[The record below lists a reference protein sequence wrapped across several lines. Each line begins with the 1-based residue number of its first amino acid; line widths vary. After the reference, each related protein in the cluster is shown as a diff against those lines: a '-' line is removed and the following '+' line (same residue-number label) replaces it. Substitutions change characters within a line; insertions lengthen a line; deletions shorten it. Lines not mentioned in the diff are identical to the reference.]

1 MSTLT
6 TLILIASGISFDPN
20 MGSELMMTT
29 KNCLV
34 RSGADLS
41 YYEIAVLPEGA
52 IVRTFP
58 EQSLGQFVA
67 VKMVGGELGTFK
79 NITCDIELI
88 NTESEAFDQEA
99 MTYTARR
106 GDKAALRQIGVDPG
120 KSVSRYRGALLTP
133 GQVYKVLGVS
143 LENERAIQRTILEIA
158 MPESSFAF
166 VLESNLTEAPEKA
179 VERSNNPLFQA
190 QTSEETIVQFR
201 RKEEERRQA
210 QLAEERRLA
219 EQQAQRERE
228 EEERRLALEEEQ
240 RQKEEAQRLAQL
252 EEERRL
258 AEQQAQR
265 EREEEERRL
274 ALEEDQRQK
283 EEAQRLAQLEEEKK
297 LAEQLAEKKQEEE
310 RQLVQEEATQE
321 LEEQATGQPDIDVA
335 TTDSAPSSEGE
346 TGAPQEEADLTAEAK
361 VWDGIPVT
369 LPEAWSALES
379 AWKTMVEGPVL
390 EAEPEP
396 LRREFESLANQT
408 DNEIISSQAKR
419 LLEAIDLF
427 KLIQTEE
434 QKFIELQAR
443 LGQLE
448 SDVAARQKLALSRS
462 DLDYVGILSTSR
474 AYDGKPGANGR
485 PRPLLLRLRD
495 PVSQRTVVYLNP
507 KGPLSEQLW
516 QLSRNQAVIG
526 ISGTRGADLLG
537 VPQIQT
543 VGTLEVLGAE

>member
-6 TLILIASGISFDPN
+6 TLILIASGIAFDPN
-20 MGSELMMTT
+20 TGSELMMTT

-58 EQSLGQFVA
+58 ERNLGQFVA

-88 NTESEAFDQEA
+88 NTTSEAFDQEA
-99 MTYTARR
+99 MTYTARK
-106 GDKAALRQIGVDPG
+106 GDKAALRQIGVEPG
-120 KSVSRYRGALLTP
+120 KSVSRYKGAPLTS

-143 LENERAIQRTILEIA
+143 VENERAIQRTILEMA

-166 VLESNLTEAPEKA
+166 VLQSNLVEAPEGA

-201 RKEEERRQA
+201 KKEEERRQ
-210 QLAEERRLA
+210 
-219 EQQAQRERE
+219 
-228 EEERRLALEEEQ
+228 
-240 RQKEEAQRLAQL
+240 AQL

-258 AEQQAQR
+258 AEQQAQK

-274 ALEEDQRQK
+274 ALK
-283 EEAQRLAQLEEEKK
+283 EAQRLAQLEEEKRLVEQQAQK
-297 LAEQLAEKKQEEE
+297 EREEEEERRLAQEEE
-310 RQLVQEEATQE
+310 RWQ
-321 LEEQATGQPDIDVA
+321 LEEQAADQPDVEIAAQESTPPSEQSVA
-335 TTDSAPSSEGE
+335 
-346 TGAPQEEADLTAEAK
+346 APQEESDSTDETK
-361 VWDGIPVT
+361 VWDGVPVT

-396 LRREFESLANQT
+396 LKREFEALANQT
-408 DNEIISSQAKR
+408 DNEIIASQAKR
-419 LLEAIDLF
+419 LLEAIHLF
-427 KLIQTEE
+427 KLILTEE
-434 QKFIELQAR
+434 RKFIELQAR

-448 SDVAARQKLALSRS
+448 SDVAARQKLALSRT
-462 DLDYVGILSTSR
+462 DLDFVGILSTSK

-516 QLSRNQAVIG
+516 QLSRNQALVG
-526 ISGTRGADLLG
+526 ISGTRGANLLG
-537 VPQIQT
+537 VPQLQA

>member
-6 TLILIASGISFDPN
+6 TLILIASGIAFDPN

-58 EQSLGQFVA
+58 ERNLGQFVA

-88 NTESEAFDQEA
+88 NTTSEAFDQEA
-99 MTYTARR
+99 MTYTARK
-106 GDKAALRQIGVDPG
+106 GDKAALRQIGVEPG
-120 KSVSRYRGALLTP
+120 KSVSRYRGALLTS
-133 GQVYKVLGVS
+133 GQTYKVLGVS
-143 LENERAIQRTILEIA
+143 VENERAIQRTILEIA

-166 VLESNLTEAPEKA
+166 VLQSNLVEAPEGA
-179 VERSNNPLFQA
+179 VEKSNNPLFQA

-201 RKEEERRQA
+201 KKEEERRQA
-210 QLAEERRLA
+210 QFEEERRLA
-219 EQQAQRERE
+219 EQQAQKERE
-228 EEERRLALEEEQ
+228 EQERRLALEEEQ

-252 EEERRL
+252 EEEKRL
-258 AEQQAQR
+258 AEQQAQKA
-265 EREEEERRL
+265 REEEERRV
-274 ALEEDQRQK
+274 A
-283 EEAQRLAQLEEEKK
+283 
-297 LAEQLAEKKQEEE
+297 QEEE
-310 RQLVQEEATQE
+310 RRQ
-321 LEEQATGQPDIDVA
+321 LEEQAAGQPEVEIAAQESTPPSEQSVA
-335 TTDSAPSSEGE
+335 
-346 TGAPQEEADLTAEAK
+346 APQEESDSTDETK
-361 VWDGIPVT
+361 VWDGVPIT

-396 LRREFESLANQT
+396 LKREFEALANQT
-408 DNEIISSQAKR
+408 DNEIIASQAKR

-448 SDVAARQKLALSRS
+448 SDVAARQKLALSRT
-462 DLDYVGILSTSR
+462 DLDFVGILSTSK

-516 QLSRNQAVIG
+516 QLSRNQALIG
-526 ISGTRGADLLG
+526 ISGTRGANLLG
-537 VPQIQT
+537 VPQLQA

>member
-6 TLILIASGISFDPN
+6 TLILIASGIAFDPN

-58 EQSLGQFVA
+58 ERNLGQFVA

-88 NTESEAFDQEA
+88 NTTSEAFDQEA
-99 MTYTARR
+99 MTYTARK
-106 GDKAALRQIGVDPG
+106 GDKAALRQIGVEPG
-120 KSVSRYRGALLTP
+120 KSVSRYKGAPLTS

-143 LENERAIQRTILEIA
+143 VENERAIQRTILEIA

-166 VLESNLTEAPEKA
+166 VLQSNLVEAPEGA
-179 VERSNNPLFQA
+179 VEKSNNPLFQA
-190 QTSEETIVQFR
+190 QTSEKTIVQFR
-201 RKEEERRQA
+201 KKEEERRQA
-210 QLAEERRLA
+210 QFEEERRLA
-219 EQQAQRERE
+219 EQQAQKERE

-252 EEERRL
+252 EEEKRL
-258 AEQQAQR
+258 AEQQAQKA
-265 EREEEERRL
+265 REEEERRL
-274 ALEEDQRQK
+274 A
-283 EEAQRLAQLEEEKK
+283 
-297 LAEQLAEKKQEEE
+297 QEEE
-310 RQLVQEEATQE
+310 RRQ
-321 LEEQATGQPDIDVA
+321 LEEQAADQPDVEIAAQESTPPSEQSVA
-335 TTDSAPSSEGE
+335 V
-346 TGAPQEEADLTAEAK
+346 PQEESDSTDETK
-361 VWDGIPVT
+361 VWDGVPVT

-396 LRREFESLANQT
+396 LKREFEALANQT
-408 DNEIISSQAKR
+408 DNEIIASQAKR

-448 SDVAARQKLALSRS
+448 NDVAARQKLALSRT
-462 DLDYVGILSTSR
+462 DLDFVGILSTSK

-516 QLSRNQAVIG
+516 QLSRNQALIG
-526 ISGTRGADLLG
+526 ISGTRGANLLG
-537 VPQIQT
+537 VPQLQA

>member
-6 TLILIASGISFDPN
+6 TLILIASGIAFDPN

-58 EQSLGQFVA
+58 ERNLGQFVA

-88 NTESEAFDQEA
+88 NTTSEAFDQEA
-99 MTYTARR
+99 MTYTARK
-106 GDKAALRQIGVDPG
+106 GDKAALRQIGVEPG
-120 KSVSRYRGALLTP
+120 KSVSRYKGAPLTS

-143 LENERAIQRTILEIA
+143 VENERAIQRTILEMA

-166 VLESNLTEAPEKA
+166 VLQSNLVEAPEGA

-201 RKEEERRQA
+201 KKEEERRQ
-210 QLAEERRLA
+210 
-219 EQQAQRERE
+219 
-228 EEERRLALEEEQ
+228 
-240 RQKEEAQRLAQL
+240 AQL

-258 AEQQAQR
+258 AEQQAQK
-265 EREEEERRL
+265 EREEEERRF
-274 ALEEDQRQK
+274 AL
-283 EEAQRLAQLEEEKK
+283 EEAQRLAQLEEEKR
-297 LAEQLAEKKQEEE
+297 LVEQQAQKEREEEE
-310 RQLVQEEATQE
+310 RRLAQEEKRWQ
-321 LEEQATGQPDIDVA
+321 LEEQAADQPDVEIAAQESTPPSEQSVA
-335 TTDSAPSSEGE
+335 
-346 TGAPQEEADLTAEAK
+346 APQEKSDSTDETK
-361 VWDGIPVT
+361 VWDGVPVT

-379 AWKTMVEGPVL
+379 AWKTMVEGPIL

-396 LRREFESLANQT
+396 LKREFEALANQT
-408 DNEIISSQAKR
+408 DNEIIASQAKR

-434 QKFIELQAR
+434 RKFIELQAR

-448 SDVAARQKLALSRS
+448 SDVAARQKLALSRT
-462 DLDYVGILSTSR
+462 DLDFVGILSTSK

-516 QLSRNQAVIG
+516 QLSRNQALIG
-526 ISGTRGADLLG
+526 ISGTRGANLLG
-537 VPQIQT
+537 VPQLQA
-543 VGTLEVLGAE
+543 VGTLEVLAAE

>member
-6 TLILIASGISFDPN
+6 TLILIASGIAFDPN

-58 EQSLGQFVA
+58 ERNLGQFVA

-88 NTESEAFDQEA
+88 NTTSEAFDQEA
-99 MTYTARR
+99 MTYTARK
-106 GDKAALRQIGVDPG
+106 GDKAALRQIGVEPG
-120 KSVSRYRGALLTP
+120 KSVSRYRGAPLTS

-143 LENERAIQRTILEIA
+143 VENERAIQRTILEIA

-166 VLESNLTEAPEKA
+166 VLQSNLVKAPEGA
-179 VERSNNPLFQA
+179 VEKSNNPLFQA

-201 RKEEERRQA
+201 KKEEERRQA
-210 QLAEERRLA
+210 QFEEERRLA
-219 EQQAQRERE
+219 EQQAQKERE

-252 EEERRL
+252 EEEKRL
-258 AEQQAQR
+258 AEQQAQKA
-265 EREEEERRL
+265 REEEERRL
-274 ALEEDQRQK
+274 A
-283 EEAQRLAQLEEEKK
+283 
-297 LAEQLAEKKQEEE
+297 QEEE
-310 RQLVQEEATQE
+310 RRQ
-321 LEEQATGQPDIDVA
+321 LEEQAADQPDVEVIAQESTPPSEQSVA
-335 TTDSAPSSEGE
+335 
-346 TGAPQEEADLTAEAK
+346 APQEELDSTDETK
-361 VWDGIPVT
+361 VWDGVPVT
-369 LPEAWSALES
+369 LPEAWSALEA

-396 LRREFESLANQT
+396 LKREFEALANQT
-408 DNEIISSQAKR
+408 DNEIIASQAKR

-448 SDVAARQKLALSRS
+448 SDVAARQKLALSRT
-462 DLDYVGILSTSR
+462 DLDFVGILSTSK

-516 QLSRNQAVIG
+516 QLSRNQALIG
-526 ISGTRGADLLG
+526 VSGTRGANLLG
-537 VPQIQT
+537 VPQLQT

>member
-6 TLILIASGISFDPN
+6 TLILIASGIAFDPN

-58 EQSLGQFVA
+58 ERNLGQFVA

-88 NTESEAFDQEA
+88 STTSEAFDQEA
-99 MTYTARR
+99 MTYTARK
-106 GDKAALRQIGVDPG
+106 GDKAALRQIGVEPG
-120 KSVSRYRGALLTP
+120 KSVSRYKGAPLTS

-143 LENERAIQRTILEIA
+143 VENERAIQRTILEIA

-166 VLESNLTEAPEKA
+166 VLQSNLVEAPEGA
-179 VERSNNPLFQA
+179 VEKSNNPLFQA

-201 RKEEERRQA
+201 KKEEERRQA
-210 QLAEERRLA
+210 QFEEERRLA
-219 EQQAQRERE
+219 EQQAQKARE

-252 EEERRL
+252 EEEKRL
-258 AEQQAQR
+258 AEQQAQKA
-265 EREEEERRL
+265 REEEERRL
-274 ALEEDQRQK
+274 A
-283 EEAQRLAQLEEEKK
+283 
-297 LAEQLAEKKQEEE
+297 QEEE
-310 RQLVQEEATQE
+310 RRQ
-321 LEEQATGQPDIDVA
+321 LEEQAADQPDVEIAAQESTPPSEQSVA
-335 TTDSAPSSEGE
+335 
-346 TGAPQEEADLTAEAK
+346 APQEESDSTDETK
-361 VWDGIPVT
+361 VWDGVPVT

-396 LRREFESLANQT
+396 LKREFEALANQT
-408 DNEIISSQAKR
+408 DNEIIASQAKR

-448 SDVAARQKLALSRS
+448 SDVAARQKLALSRT
-462 DLDYVGILSTSR
+462 DLDFVGILSTSK

-516 QLSRNQAVIG
+516 QLSRNQALIG
-526 ISGTRGADLLG
+526 ISGTRGANLLG
-537 VPQIQT
+537 VPQLQA
-543 VGTLEVLGAE
+543 VGTLEVLAAE

>member
-6 TLILIASGISFDPN
+6 TLILIASGIAFDPN

-58 EQSLGQFVA
+58 ERNLGQFVA

-88 NTESEAFDQEA
+88 NTTSEAFDQEA
-99 MTYTARR
+99 MTYTARK
-106 GDKAALRQIGVDPG
+106 GDKAALRQIGVEPG
-120 KSVSRYRGALLTP
+120 KSVSRYKGAPLTS

-143 LENERAIQRTILEIA
+143 VENERAIQRTILEMA

-166 VLESNLTEAPEKA
+166 VLQSNLVEAPEGA

-201 RKEEERRQA
+201 KKEEERRQ
-210 QLAEERRLA
+210 
-219 EQQAQRERE
+219 
-228 EEERRLALEEEQ
+228 
-240 RQKEEAQRLAQL
+240 AQL

-258 AEQQAQR
+258 AEQQAQK

-274 ALEEDQRQK
+274 TLK
-283 EEAQRLAQLEEEKK
+283 EAQRLAQLEEEKR
-297 LAEQLAEKKQEEE
+297 LVEQRAQEEREEEEE
-310 RQLVQEEATQE
+310 RRLAQEGKRWQ
-321 LEEQATGQPDIDVA
+321 LEEQAADQPDVEIAAQESTPPSEQSVA
-335 TTDSAPSSEGE
+335 
-346 TGAPQEEADLTAEAK
+346 APQEKSDSTDETK
-361 VWDGIPVT
+361 VWDGVPVT

-396 LRREFESLANQT
+396 LKREFEALANQT
-408 DNEIISSQAKR
+408 DNEIIASQAKR
-419 LLEAIDLF
+419 LLEAIHLF
-427 KLIQTEE
+427 KLILTQER
-434 QKFIELQAR
+434 KFIELQAR

-448 SDVAARQKLALSRS
+448 SDVAARQKLALSRT
-462 DLDYVGILSTSR
+462 DLDFVGILSTSK

-516 QLSRNQAVIG
+516 QLSRNQALVG
-526 ISGTRGADLLG
+526 ISGTRGANLLG
-537 VPQIQT
+537 VPQLQE

>member
-6 TLILIASGISFDPN
+6 TLILIASGIAFDPN

-58 EQSLGQFVA
+58 ERNLGQFVA

-88 NTESEAFDQEA
+88 NTTSEAFDQEA
-99 MTYTARR
+99 MTYTARK
-106 GDKAALRQIGVDPG
+106 GDKAALRQIGVEPG
-120 KSVSRYRGALLTP
+120 KSVSRYKGAPLTS

-143 LENERAIQRTILEIA
+143 VENERAIQRTILEMA

-166 VLESNLTEAPEKA
+166 VLQSNLVEAPEGA
-179 VERSNNPLFQA
+179 VEKSNNPLFQA

-201 RKEEERRQA
+201 KKEEERRQA
-210 QLAEERRLA
+210 QLEEERRLA
-219 EQQAQRERE
+219 EEQAQKERE
-228 EEERRLALEEEQ
+228 EEERRLALEEAQRLAQLEEEKRLVEQQAQKEREEEERRLAQEEEQ

-252 EEERRL
+252 EEEKRL
-258 AEQQAQR
+258 VEQRAQE

-274 ALEEDQRQK
+274 AQ
-283 EEAQRLAQLEEEKK
+283 EEKRW
-297 LAEQLAEKKQEEE
+297 Q
-310 RQLVQEEATQE
+310 
-321 LEEQATGQPDIDVA
+321 LEEQAADQPDVEIAAQESTPPSEQSVA
-335 TTDSAPSSEGE
+335 
-346 TGAPQEEADLTAEAK
+346 APQEESDSTDETK
-361 VWDGIPVT
+361 VWDGVPVT

-396 LRREFESLANQT
+396 LKREFEALANQT
-408 DNEIISSQAKR
+408 DNEIIASQAKR

-427 KLIQTEE
+427 KMIQTEE
-434 QKFIELQAR
+434 RKFIELQAR

-448 SDVAARQKLALSRS
+448 SDVAARQKLALSRT
-462 DLDYVGILSTSR
+462 DLDFVGILSTSK

-516 QLSRNQAVIG
+516 QLSRNQALIG
-526 ISGTRGADLLG
+526 ISGTRGANLLG
-537 VPQIQT
+537 VPQLQA
-543 VGTLEVLGAE
+543 VGTLEVLAAE

>member
-6 TLILIASGISFDPN
+6 TLILIASGIAFDPN

-58 EQSLGQFVA
+58 ERNLGQFVA

-88 NTESEAFDQEA
+88 NTTSEAFDQEA
-99 MTYTARR
+99 MTYTARK
-106 GDKAALRQIGVDPG
+106 GDKAALRQIGVEPG
-120 KSVSRYRGALLTP
+120 KSVSRYKGAPLTS

-143 LENERAIQRTILEIA
+143 VENERAIQRTILEMA

-166 VLESNLTEAPEKA
+166 VLQSNLVEAPEGA
-179 VERSNNPLFQA
+179 VEKSNNPLFQA

-201 RKEEERRQA
+201 KKEEERRQA
-210 QLAEERRLA
+210 QLEEERRLA
-219 EQQAQRERE
+219 EQQAQKERE

-252 EEERRL
+252 EEEKKL
-258 AEQQAQR
+258 VEQRAQK

-274 ALEEDQRQK
+274 AQ
-283 EEAQRLAQLEEEKK
+283 EEKRW
-297 LAEQLAEKKQEEE
+297 Q
-310 RQLVQEEATQE
+310 
-321 LEEQATGQPDIDVA
+321 LEEQATDQPDVEVDA
-335 TTDSAPSSEGE
+335 QELAPPSEQSIA
-346 TGAPQEEADLTAEAK
+346 APQGESDSTDETK
-361 VWDGIPVT
+361 VWDGVPVT

-396 LRREFESLANQT
+396 LKREFEALANQT
-408 DNEIISSQAKR
+408 DNEIIASQAKR

-434 QKFIELQAR
+434 RKFIELQAR

-448 SDVAARQKLALSRS
+448 SDVTARQKLALSRS
-462 DLDYVGILSTSR
+462 DIDFVGILSTSK

-516 QLSRNQAVIG
+516 QLSRNQALIG
-526 ISGTRGADLLG
+526 ISGTRGANLLG
-537 VPQIQT
+537 VPQLQA
-543 VGTLEVLGAE
+543 VGTLEVLAAE

>member
-6 TLILIASGISFDPN
+6 TLILIASGIAFDPA

-34 RSGADLS
+34 RSGADIS

-58 EQSLGQFVA
+58 EQNLGQFIA

-88 NTESEAFDQEA
+88 NTTSEAFDQKA
-99 MTYTARR
+99 MTYTARK
-106 GDKAALRQIGVDPG
+106 GDKAALRQIGVEPG
-120 KSVSRYRGALLTP
+120 KSVSRYRGALLTS
-133 GQVYKVLGVS
+133 GQVYKVLSVS
-143 LENERAIQRTILEIA
+143 VESERAIQRTILEIA
-158 MPESSFAF
+158 MPESSYAF
-166 VLESNLTEAPEKA
+166 VLQSNLVEAPEEA
-179 VERSNNPLFQA
+179 VERSKNPVFQA
-190 QTSEETIVQFR
+190 QTSEETIVEFR
-201 RKEEERRQA
+201 KKEEERRQA
-210 QLAEERRLA
+210 EAEEERRLA
-219 EQQAQRERE
+219 EQKAQKKRE

-240 RQKEEAQRLAQL
+240 RQKEEAERLAQK
-252 EEERRL
+252 EEEKRIAEQKAQKEREQEERRL
-258 AEQQAQR
+258 AQ
-265 EREEEERRL
+265 EEERR
-274 ALEEDQRQK
+274 K
-283 EEAQRLAQLEEEKK
+283 
-297 LAEQLAEKKQEEE
+297 
-310 RQLVQEEATQE
+310 
-321 LEEQATGQPDIDVA
+321 LEEQAADQPDVD
-335 TTDSAPSSEGE
+335 DSAMDPVPLTEGE
-346 TGAPQEEADLTAEAK
+346 PDATQEESGLTDETK
-361 VWDGIPVT
+361 VWDGVPVT
-369 LPEAWSALES
+369 LPEAWSTLES
-379 AWKTMVEGPVL
+379 AWKSMVQGPVL

-427 KLIQTEE
+427 KLIQVEE

-448 SDVAARQKLALSRS
+448 SDVAARQKLALSRT
-462 DLDYVGILSTSR
+462 DLDFVGILSISK

-516 QLSRNQAVIG
+516 QLSRNQALIG
-526 ISGTRGADLLG
+526 ISGSRGPNLLG
-537 VPQIQT
+537 VPQLQA
-543 VGTLEVLGAE
+543 VGTLEVLGSE

>member
-6 TLILIASGISFDPN
+6 TLILIASGIAFDPN

-58 EQSLGQFVA
+58 ERNLGQFVA

-88 NTESEAFDQEA
+88 NTTSEAFDQEA
-99 MTYTARR
+99 MTYTARK
-106 GDKAALRQIGVDPG
+106 GDKAALRQIGVEPG
-120 KSVSRYRGALLTP
+120 KSVSRYKGAPLTS

-143 LENERAIQRTILEIA
+143 VENERAIQRTILEIA

-166 VLESNLTEAPEKA
+166 VLQSNLVEAPEGA
-179 VERSNNPLFQA
+179 VEKSNNPLFQA
-190 QTSEETIVQFR
+190 QTSEKTIVQFR
-201 RKEEERRQA
+201 KKEEERRQA
-210 QLAEERRLA
+210 QFEEERRLA
-219 EQQAQRERE
+219 EQQAQKERE

-252 EEERRL
+252 EEEKRL
-258 AEQQAQR
+258 AEQQAQKA
-265 EREEEERRL
+265 REEEERRL
-274 ALEEDQRQK
+274 A
-283 EEAQRLAQLEEEKK
+283 
-297 LAEQLAEKKQEEE
+297 QEEE
-310 RQLVQEEATQE
+310 RRQ
-321 LEEQATGQPDIDVA
+321 LEEQAADQPDVEIAAQESTPPSEQSVA
-335 TTDSAPSSEGE
+335 V
-346 TGAPQEEADLTAEAK
+346 PQEESDSTDETK
-361 VWDGIPVT
+361 VWDGVPVT

-396 LRREFESLANQT
+396 LKREFEALANQT
-408 DNEIISSQAKR
+408 DNEIIASQAKR

-448 SDVAARQKLALSRS
+448 SDVAARQKLALSRT
-462 DLDYVGILSTSR
+462 DLDFVGILSTSK

-516 QLSRNQAVIG
+516 QLSRNQALIG
-526 ISGTRGADLLG
+526 ISGTRGANLLG
-537 VPQIQT
+537 VPQLQA

>member
-6 TLILIASGISFDPN
+6 TLILIACRIAFDPN

-29 KNCLV
+29 KDCLV

-58 EQSLGQFVA
+58 ERNLGQFVA

-88 NTESEAFDQEA
+88 NNTTSEAFNQEA
-99 MTYTARR
+99 MTYTARK

-120 KSVSRYRGALLTP
+120 KSVSRYKGAPLAS
-133 GQVYKVLGVS
+133 GQIYKVLNVS
-143 LENERAIQRTILEIA
+143 VENERAIQRTILEIA

-166 VLESNLTEAPEKA
+166 VLQSNLTETPEGV

-190 QTSEETIVQFR
+190 QTSEETIVRFR
-201 RKEEERRQA
+201 KKEEERRQ
-210 QLAEERRLA
+210 
-219 EQQAQRERE
+219 
-228 EEERRLALEEEQ
+228 
-240 RQKEEAQRLAQL
+240 AQL

-258 AEQQAQR
+258 AEQQVQK
-265 EREEEERRL
+265 EREEEERQKG
-274 ALEEDQRQK
+274 EE
-283 EEAQRLAQLEEEKK
+283 QRLAQLEEEKRLVEQQAQK
-297 LAEQLAEKKQEEE
+297 AREEERRLAQEEE
-310 RQLVQEEATQE
+310 RRQ
-321 LEEQATGQPDIDVA
+321 LEEQVVNQPDVEV
-335 TTDSAPSSEGE
+335 SAQESTPPSEQSVVP
-346 TGAPQEEADLTAEAK
+346 PQEDSGSSDEMK
-361 VWDGIPVT
+361 VWDGVPVT
-369 LPEAWSALES
+369 LPEAWLTLES
-379 AWKTMVEGPVL
+379 AWKAMVEGPVL

-396 LRREFESLANQT
+396 LKREFESLANQT

-443 LGQLE
+443 MGQLE
-448 SDVAARQKLALSRS
+448 SDVAARQKLALSRT
-462 DLDYVGILSTSR
+462 DIDFVGVLSTSK

-495 PVSQRTVVYLNP
+495 PVSQRTLVYLNP

-516 QLSRNQAVIG
+516 QLSRNQAVVG
-526 ISGTRGADLLG
+526 ISGTRGANLLG
-537 VPQIQT
+537 VPQLQA
-543 VGTLEVLGAE
+543 VGTLEVLGAK

>member
-6 TLILIASGISFDPN
+6 TLILIASGIAFDPN

-29 KNCLV
+29 KNCWV

-58 EQSLGQFVA
+58 ERNLGQFVA

-88 NTESEAFDQEA
+88 NTTSEAFDQEA
-99 MTYTARR
+99 MTYTARK
-106 GDKAALRQIGVDPG
+106 GDKAALRQIGVEPG
-120 KSVSRYRGALLTP
+120 KSVSRYKGAPLTS

-143 LENERAIQRTILEIA
+143 VENERAIQRTILEMA

-166 VLESNLTEAPEKA
+166 VLQSNLVEAPEGA
-179 VERSNNPLFQA
+179 VEKSNNPLFQA

-201 RKEEERRQA
+201 KKEEERRQKEEAQRLA
-210 QLAEERRLA
+210 QLEEEKRLV
-219 EQQAQRERE
+219 EQQAQKERE
-228 EEERRLALEEEQ
+228 EEERRLAQEEEQ

-252 EEERRL
+252 EEEKRL
-258 AEQQAQR
+258 VEQQAQK
-265 EREEEERRL
+265 ER
-274 ALEEDQRQK
+274 AAD
-283 EEAQRLAQLEEEKK
+283 
-297 LAEQLAEKKQEEE
+297 
-310 RQLVQEEATQE
+310 
-321 LEEQATGQPDIDVA
+321 QPDVEIAAQESTPLSEQSVA
-335 TTDSAPSSEGE
+335 
-346 TGAPQEEADLTAEAK
+346 APQEESDSTDETK
-361 VWDGIPVT
+361 VWDGVPVT

-396 LRREFESLANQT
+396 LKREFEALANQT
-408 DNEIISSQAKR
+408 DNEIIASQAKR

-434 QKFIELQAR
+434 RKFIELQAR

-448 SDVAARQKLALSRS
+448 SDVAARQKLALSRT
-462 DLDYVGILSTSR
+462 DLDFVGILSTSK

-516 QLSRNQAVIG
+516 QLSRNQALIG
-526 ISGTRGADLLG
+526 ISGTRGANLLG
-537 VPQIQT
+537 VPQLQA
-543 VGTLEVLGAE
+543 VGTLEVLAAE

>member
-6 TLILIASGISFDPN
+6 TLILIASGIAFDPN

-58 EQSLGQFVA
+58 ERNLGQFVA

-88 NTESEAFDQEA
+88 NTTSEAFDQEA
-99 MTYTARR
+99 MTYTARK
-106 GDKAALRQIGVDPG
+106 GDKAALRQIGVEPG
-120 KSVSRYRGALLTP
+120 KSVSRYRGALLTSS
-133 GQVYKVLGVS
+133 QTYKVLGVS
-143 LENERAIQRTILEIA
+143 VENERAIQRTILEIA

-166 VLESNLTEAPEKA
+166 VLQSNLVEAPEGA
-179 VERSNNPLFQA
+179 VEKSNNPLFQA
-190 QTSEETIVQFR
+190 QTSEEIIVQFR
-201 RKEEERRQA
+201 KKEEERRQA
-210 QLAEERRLA
+210 QLEEERRLA
-219 EQQAQRERE
+219 EQQAQKERE
-228 EEERRLALEEEQ
+228 EEERRIALEEEQ

-252 EEERRL
+252 EEEKRL
-258 AEQQAQR
+258 AEQQAQKT
-265 EREEEERRL
+265 REEEERR
-274 ALEEDQRQK
+274 Q
-283 EEAQRLAQLEEEKK
+283 
-297 LAEQLAEKKQEEE
+297 
-310 RQLVQEEATQE
+310 
-321 LEEQATGQPDIDVA
+321 LEEQAANQSDDDA
-335 TTDSAPSSEGE
+335 SAQESTPPSEQSVD
-346 TGAPQEEADLTAEAK
+346 TPQEESESTDDTK
-361 VWDGIPVT
+361 VWDGVPVT

-379 AWKTMVEGPVL
+379 AWKAMVEGPVL

-396 LRREFESLANQT
+396 LKREFESLANQT

-448 SDVAARQKLALSRS
+448 SDVAARQKLALSRT
-462 DLDYVGILSTSR
+462 DLDFVGILSTSK

-526 ISGTRGADLLG
+526 ISGTRGTNLLG
-537 VPQIQT
+537 VPQLQT

>member
-6 TLILIASGISFDPN
+6 TLILIASGIAFDPN

-58 EQSLGQFVA
+58 ERNLGQFVA

-88 NTESEAFDQEA
+88 NTTSEAFDQEA
-99 MTYTARR
+99 MTYTARK
-106 GDKAALRQIGVDPG
+106 GDKAALRQIGVEPG
-120 KSVSRYRGALLTP
+120 KSVSRYKGAPLTS

-143 LENERAIQRTILEIA
+143 VENERAIQRTILEMA

-166 VLESNLTEAPEKA
+166 VLQSNLVEAPEGA
-179 VERSNNPLFQA
+179 VEKSNNPLFQA

-201 RKEEERRQA
+201 KKEEERRQA
-210 QLAEERRLA
+210 QLEEERRLA
-219 EQQAQRERE
+219 EQQAQKERE
-228 EEERRLALEEEQ
+228 EEERRLAQEEEQ

-252 EEERRL
+252 EEEKRL
-258 AEQQAQR
+258 VEQRAQE

-274 ALEEDQRQK
+274 AQ
-283 EEAQRLAQLEEEKK
+283 EEKRW
-297 LAEQLAEKKQEEE
+297 Q
-310 RQLVQEEATQE
+310 
-321 LEEQATGQPDIDVA
+321 LEEQAADQPDVEIAAQESTPLSEQSVA
-335 TTDSAPSSEGE
+335 E
-346 TGAPQEEADLTAEAK
+346 PQEESDSTDETK
-361 VWDGIPVT
+361 VWDGVPVT

-396 LRREFESLANQT
+396 LKREFEALANQT
-408 DNEIISSQAKR
+408 DNEIIASQAKR

-434 QKFIELQAR
+434 RKFIELQAR

-448 SDVAARQKLALSRS
+448 SDVAARQKLALSRT
-462 DLDYVGILSTSR
+462 DLDFVGILSTSK

-516 QLSRNQAVIG
+516 QLSRNQALIG
-526 ISGTRGADLLG
+526 ISGTRGANLLG
-537 VPQIQT
+537 VPQLQA
-543 VGTLEVLGAE
+543 VGTLEVLAAE

>member
-6 TLILIASGISFDPN
+6 TLILIASGIAFDPN

-58 EQSLGQFVA
+58 ERNLGQFVA

-88 NTESEAFDQEA
+88 NTTSEAFDQEA
-99 MTYTARR
+99 MTYTARK
-106 GDKAALRQIGVDPG
+106 GDKAALRQIGVEPG
-120 KSVSRYRGALLTP
+120 KSVSRYKGAPLTS

-143 LENERAIQRTILEIA
+143 VENERAIQRTILEMA

-166 VLESNLTEAPEKA
+166 VLQSNLVEAPEGA
-179 VERSNNPLFQA
+179 VEKSNNPLFQA
-190 QTSEETIVQFR
+190 QTSEKIIVQFR
-201 RKEEERRQA
+201 KKEEERRQA
-210 QLAEERRLA
+210 QFEEERRLA
-219 EQQAQRERE
+219 EQQAQKERE
-228 EEERRLALEEEQ
+228 EQERRLALEEEQ

-252 EEERRL
+252 EEEKRL
-258 AEQQAQR
+258 AEQQAQKA
-265 EREEEERRL
+265 REEEERRL
-274 ALEEDQRQK
+274 A
-283 EEAQRLAQLEEEKK
+283 
-297 LAEQLAEKKQEEE
+297 QEEE
-310 RQLVQEEATQE
+310 RRQ
-321 LEEQATGQPDIDVA
+321 LEEQAADQPDVEIAAQESTPPSEQSVA
-335 TTDSAPSSEGE
+335 V
-346 TGAPQEEADLTAEAK
+346 PQEESDSTDETK
-361 VWDGIPVT
+361 VWDGVPVT

-396 LRREFESLANQT
+396 LKREFEALANQT
-408 DNEIISSQAKR
+408 DNEIIASQAKR

-448 SDVAARQKLALSRS
+448 SDVAARQKLALSRT
-462 DLDYVGILSTSR
+462 DLDFVGILSTSK

-516 QLSRNQAVIG
+516 QLSRNQALIG
-526 ISGTRGADLLG
+526 ISGTRGANLLG
-537 VPQIQT
+537 VPQLQA

>member
-6 TLILIASGISFDPN
+6 TLILIASGIAFDPA

-34 RSGADLS
+34 RSGADIS

-58 EQSLGQFVA
+58 EQNLGQFIA

-88 NTESEAFDQEA
+88 NTTSEAFDQKA
-99 MTYTARR
+99 MTYTARK
-106 GDKAALRQIGVDPG
+106 GDKAALRQIGVEPG
-120 KSVSRYRGALLTP
+120 KSVSRYRGALLTS
-133 GQVYKVLGVS
+133 GQVYKVLSVS
-143 LENERAIQRTILEIA
+143 VESERAIQRTILEIA
-158 MPESSFAF
+158 MPESSYAF
-166 VLESNLTEAPEKA
+166 VLQSNLVEAPEEA
-179 VERSNNPLFQA
+179 VERSKNPVFQA
-190 QTSEETIVQFR
+190 QTSEETIVEFR
-201 RKEEERRQA
+201 KKEEERRQA
-210 QLAEERRLA
+210 EAEEERRLA
-219 EQQAQRERE
+219 EQKAQKDRE

-240 RQKEEAQRLAQL
+240 RQKEEAERLAQI
-252 EEERRL
+252 EEEKRIAEQKAQKEREQEERRL
-258 AEQQAQR
+258 AQ
-265 EREEEERRL
+265 EEERR
-274 ALEEDQRQK
+274 K
-283 EEAQRLAQLEEEKK
+283 
-297 LAEQLAEKKQEEE
+297 
-310 RQLVQEEATQE
+310 
-321 LEEQATGQPDIDVA
+321 LEEQAADQPDVD
-335 TTDSAPSSEGE
+335 DSAMDPVPLTEGE
-346 TGAPQEEADLTAEAK
+346 PDATQEESGLTDETK
-361 VWDGIPVT
+361 VWDGVPVT
-369 LPEAWSALES
+369 LPEAWSTLES
-379 AWKTMVEGPVL
+379 AWKSMVQGPVL

-427 KLIQTEE
+427 KLIQVEE

-448 SDVAARQKLALSRS
+448 SDVAARQKLALSRT
-462 DLDYVGILSTSR
+462 DLDFVGILSISK

-516 QLSRNQAVIG
+516 QLSRNQALIG
-526 ISGTRGADLLG
+526 ISGSRGPNLLG
-537 VPQIQT
+537 VPQLQA
-543 VGTLEVLGAE
+543 VGTLEVLGSE

>member
-6 TLILIASGISFDPN
+6 TLILIASGIASDPN

-58 EQSLGQFVA
+58 ERNLGQFVA

-88 NTESEAFDQEA
+88 STTSEAFDQEA
-99 MTYTARR
+99 MTYTARK
-106 GDKAALRQIGVDPG
+106 GDKAALRQIGVEPG
-120 KSVSRYRGALLTP
+120 KSVSRYKGAPLTS
-133 GQVYKVLGVS
+133 GQVYKVLGVNV
-143 LENERAIQRTILEIA
+143 ENERAIQRTILQIA

-166 VLESNLTEAPEKA
+166 VLQSNLVEAPEGA
-179 VERSNNPLFQA
+179 VEKSNNPLFQA

-201 RKEEERRQA
+201 KKEEERRQA
-210 QLAEERRLA
+210 QFEEERRLA
-219 EQQAQRERE
+219 EQKAQKAR

-240 RQKEEAQRLAQL
+240 RQKEEV
-252 EEERRL
+252 
-258 AEQQAQR
+258 
-265 EREEEERRL
+265 
-274 ALEEDQRQK
+274 
-283 EEAQRLAQLEEEKK
+283 QRLAQLEEEKR
-297 LAEQLAEKKQEEE
+297 LAEQQAQKAREEEERRLAQEEE
-310 RQLVQEEATQE
+310 RRQ
-321 LEEQATGQPDIDVA
+321 LEEQAADQPDVEIAAQESTPPSEQSVA
-335 TTDSAPSSEGE
+335 
-346 TGAPQEEADLTAEAK
+346 APQEESDSTDETK
-361 VWDGIPVT
+361 VWDGVPVT

-396 LRREFESLANQT
+396 LKREFEALANQT
-408 DNEIISSQAKR
+408 DNEIIASQAKR

-448 SDVAARQKLALSRS
+448 SDVAARQKLALSRT
-462 DLDYVGILSTSR
+462 DLDFVGILSTSK

-526 ISGTRGADLLG
+526 ISGTRGANLLG
-537 VPQIQT
+537 VPQLQT

>member
-6 TLILIASGISFDPN
+6 TLILIASGIAFDPN

-58 EQSLGQFVA
+58 ERNLGQFVA

-88 NTESEAFDQEA
+88 NTTSEAFDQEA
-99 MTYTARR
+99 MTYTARK
-106 GDKAALRQIGVDPG
+106 GDKAALRQIGVEPG
-120 KSVSRYRGALLTP
+120 KSVSRYKGAPLTS

-143 LENERAIQRTILEIA
+143 VENERAIQRTILEMA

-166 VLESNLTEAPEKA
+166 VLQSNLVEAPEGA
-179 VERSNNPLFQA
+179 VEKSNNPLFQA

-201 RKEEERRQA
+201 KKEEERRQA
-210 QLAEERRLA
+210 QLEEERRLA
-219 EQQAQRERE
+219 EQQAQKERE
-228 EEERRLALEEEQ
+228 EEERRLVLKEEQ

-252 EEERRL
+252 EEEKRL
-258 AEQQAQR
+258 VEQRAQE

-274 ALEEDQRQK
+274 AQEEKRW
-283 EEAQRLAQLEEEKK
+283 QLE
-297 LAEQLAEKKQEEE
+297 KQ
-310 RQLVQEEATQE
+310 A
-321 LEEQATGQPDIDVA
+321 ADQPDVEIAAQESTPPSEQSVA
-335 TTDSAPSSEGE
+335 
-346 TGAPQEEADLTAEAK
+346 APQEESDSTDETK
-361 VWDGIPVT
+361 VWDGVPVT

-396 LRREFESLANQT
+396 LKREFEALANQT
-408 DNEIISSQAKR
+408 DNEIIASQAKR

-448 SDVAARQKLALSRS
+448 SDVAARQKLALSRT
-462 DLDYVGILSTSR
+462 DLDFVGILSTSK

-516 QLSRNQAVIG
+516 QLSRNQALIG
-526 ISGTRGADLLG
+526 ISGTRGANLLG
-537 VPQIQT
+537 VPQLQA
-543 VGTLEVLGAE
+543 VGTLEVLAAE

>member
-6 TLILIASGISFDPN
+6 TLILIASGIAFDPN

-58 EQSLGQFVA
+58 ERNLGQFVA

-88 NTESEAFDQEA
+88 NTTSEAFDQEA
-99 MTYTARR
+99 MTYTARK
-106 GDKAALRQIGVDPG
+106 GDKAALRQIGVEPG
-120 KSVSRYRGALLTP
+120 KSVSRYKGAPLTS

-143 LENERAIQRTILEIA
+143 VENERAIQRTILEMA

-166 VLESNLTEAPEKA
+166 VLQSNLVEAPEGA
-179 VERSNNPLFQA
+179 VEKSNNPLFQA

-201 RKEEERRQA
+201 KKEEERRQA
-210 QLAEERRLA
+210 QLEEERRLA
-219 EQQAQRERE
+219 EQQAQKERE
-228 EEERRLALEEEQ
+228 EEERRLAL
-240 RQKEEAQRLAQL
+240 EEAQRLAQL

-258 AEQQAQR
+258 VEQRAQE

-274 ALEEDQRQK
+274 AQ
-283 EEAQRLAQLEEEKK
+283 EEKRW
-297 LAEQLAEKKQEEE
+297 Q
-310 RQLVQEEATQE
+310 
-321 LEEQATGQPDIDVA
+321 LEEQAADQPDVEIAAQESTPPSEQSVA
-335 TTDSAPSSEGE
+335 
-346 TGAPQEEADLTAEAK
+346 APQEESDSTDETK
-361 VWDGIPVT
+361 VWDGVPVT

-396 LRREFESLANQT
+396 LKREFEALANQT
-408 DNEIISSQAKR
+408 DNEIIASQAKR

-434 QKFIELQAR
+434 RKFIELQAR

-448 SDVAARQKLALSRS
+448 SDVAARQKLALSRT
-462 DLDYVGILSTSR
+462 DLDFVGILSTSK

-516 QLSRNQAVIG
+516 QLSRNQALIG
-526 ISGTRGADLLG
+526 ISGTRGANLLG
-537 VPQIQT
+537 VPQLQT
-543 VGTLEVLGAE
+543 VGTLEVLAAE

>member
-228 EEERRLALEEEQ
+228 EEERRLALEE
-240 RQKEEAQRLAQL
+240 
-252 EEERRL
+252 
-258 AEQQAQR
+258 
-265 EREEEERRL
+265 
-274 ALEEDQRQK
+274 DQRQK
-283 EEAQRLAQLEEEKK
+283 EAAQRLAQLEEEKK

-346 TGAPQEEADLTAEAK
+346 TGAPQEEEDLTAEAK

-379 AWKTMVEGPVL
+379 AWKTMVERPVL

>member
-6 TLILIASGISFDPN
+6 TLILIASGIAFDPN

-58 EQSLGQFVA
+58 ERNLGQFVA

-88 NTESEAFDQEA
+88 STTSEAFDQEA
-99 MTYTARR
+99 MTYTARK
-106 GDKAALRQIGVDPG
+106 GDKAALRQIGVEPG
-120 KSVSRYRGALLTP
+120 KSVSRYKGSPLTS

-143 LENERAIQRTILEIA
+143 VENERAIQRTILEIA

-166 VLESNLTEAPEKA
+166 VLQPNLVEAPEGA
-179 VERSNNPLFQA
+179 VEKSNNPLFQA

-201 RKEEERRQA
+201 KKEEERRQA
-210 QLAEERRLA
+210 QFEEERRLA
-219 EQQAQRERE
+219 EQQAQKARE

-252 EEERRL
+252 EEEKRL
-258 AEQQAQR
+258 AEQQDQKA
-265 EREEEERRL
+265 REEEERRL
-274 ALEEDQRQK
+274 A
-283 EEAQRLAQLEEEKK
+283 
-297 LAEQLAEKKQEEE
+297 QEEE
-310 RQLVQEEATQE
+310 RRQ
-321 LEEQATGQPDIDVA
+321 LEEQAADQPDVEIAAQESTPPSEQSVA
-335 TTDSAPSSEGE
+335 
-346 TGAPQEEADLTAEAK
+346 APQEESDSTDETK
-361 VWDGIPVT
+361 VWDGVPVT

-396 LRREFESLANQT
+396 LKREFEALANQT
-408 DNEIISSQAKR
+408 DNEIIASQAKR

-434 QKFIELQAR
+434 RKFIELQAR

-448 SDVAARQKLALSRS
+448 SDVAARQKLALSRT
-462 DLDYVGILSTSR
+462 DLDFVGILSTSK

-516 QLSRNQAVIG
+516 QLSRNQALVG
-526 ISGTRGADLLG
+526 ISGTRGANLLG
-537 VPQIQT
+537 VPQLQA
-543 VGTLEVLGAE
+543 VGTLEVLAAE

>member
-6 TLILIASGISFDPN
+6 TLILIASGIAFDPN

-58 EQSLGQFVA
+58 ERNLGQFVA

-88 NTESEAFDQEA
+88 NTTSEAFDQEA
-99 MTYTARR
+99 MTYTARK
-106 GDKAALRQIGVDPG
+106 GDKAALRQIGVEPG
-120 KSVSRYRGALLTP
+120 KSVSRYKGAPLTS
-133 GQVYKVLGVS
+133 GQVYKVLGVNV
-143 LENERAIQRTILEIA
+143 ENERAIQRTILEIA

-166 VLESNLTEAPEKA
+166 VLQSNLVEAPEGA
-179 VERSNNPLFQA
+179 VEKSNNPLFQA

-201 RKEEERRQA
+201 KKEEERRQA
-210 QLAEERRLA
+210 QFEEERRLA
-219 EQQAQRERE
+219 EQQAQKERE

-252 EEERRL
+252 EEEKRL
-258 AEQQAQR
+258 AEQQAQKA
-265 EREEEERRL
+265 REEEERRL
-274 ALEEDQRQK
+274 A
-283 EEAQRLAQLEEEKK
+283 
-297 LAEQLAEKKQEEE
+297 QEEE
-310 RQLVQEEATQE
+310 RRQ
-321 LEEQATGQPDIDVA
+321 LEEQAADQPDVEIAAQESTPPSEQSVA
-335 TTDSAPSSEGE
+335 V
-346 TGAPQEEADLTAEAK
+346 PQEESDSTDETK
-361 VWDGIPVT
+361 VWDGVPVT

-396 LRREFESLANQT
+396 LKREFEALANQT
-408 DNEIISSQAKR
+408 DNEIIASQAKR

-448 SDVAARQKLALSRS
+448 SDVAARQKLALSRT
-462 DLDYVGILSTSR
+462 DLDFVGILSTSK

-516 QLSRNQAVIG
+516 QLSRNQALVG
-526 ISGTRGADLLG
+526 ISGARGANLLG
-537 VPQIQT
+537 VPQLQA
-543 VGTLEVLGAE
+543 VGTLEVLAAE

>member
-88 NTESEAFDQEA
+88 NTKSEAFDQEA

-166 VLESNLTEAPEKA
+166 VLESNLTEAPEEA

-201 RKEEERRQA
+201 KKEEERRQA
-210 QLAEERRLA
+210 QLEEERRLA
-219 EQQAQRERE
+219 EQEAQKERE
-228 EEERRLALEEEQ
+228 EEERRLALEEEN
-240 RQKEEAQRLAQL
+240 RQKEEARRLAQL
-252 EEERRL
+252 EEEKRL

-265 EREEEERRL
+265 ERE
-274 ALEEDQRQK
+274 EEDQRQK
-283 EEAQRLAQLEEEKK
+283 EEAQRLAQMEE
-297 LAEQLAEKKQEEE
+297 EKKQEEK

-321 LEEQATGQPDIDVA
+321 LEEQATDQPDIDVA

-346 TGAPQEEADLTAEAK
+346 TGAPQEETGLTAEAK

>member
-1 MSTLT
+1 MSTFT
-6 TLILIASGISFDPN
+6 TLILIASGIAFDPN

-58 EQSLGQFVA
+58 ERNLRQFVA

-79 NITCDIELI
+79 NITCDIELVS
-88 NTESEAFDQEA
+88 TTPEAFDQEA
-99 MTYTARR
+99 MTYTARK
-106 GDKAALRQIGVDPG
+106 GDKAALRQIGVEPG
-120 KSVSRYRGALLTP
+120 KSVSRYKGALLTS

-143 LENERAIQRTILEIA
+143 VENERAIQRTILEID

-166 VLESNLTEAPEKA
+166 VLQPNLVEAPEGA
-179 VERSNNPLFQA
+179 VEKSNNPLFQA

-201 RKEEERRQA
+201 KKEEERRQA
-210 QLAEERRLA
+210 QFEEERRLA
-219 EQQAQRERE
+219 EQQAQKARE
-228 EEERRLALEEEQ
+228 EEERQLALEEEQ

-252 EEERRL
+252 EEEKRL
-258 AEQQAQR
+258 TEQQAQKA
-265 EREEEERRL
+265 REEEERRL
-274 ALEEDQRQK
+274 A
-283 EEAQRLAQLEEEKK
+283 
-297 LAEQLAEKKQEEE
+297 QEEE
-310 RQLVQEEATQE
+310 RRQ
-321 LEEQATGQPDIDVA
+321 LEEQAADQPDVEIAAQESTPPREQSVA
-335 TTDSAPSSEGE
+335 
-346 TGAPQEEADLTAEAK
+346 APQEESDSTDETK
-361 VWDGIPVT
+361 VWDGVPVT

-396 LRREFESLANQT
+396 LKREFEALANQT
-408 DNEIISSQAKR
+408 DNEIIASQAKR
-419 LLEAIDLF
+419 LLEAINLF
-427 KLIQTEE
+427 KLIQTQER
-434 QKFIELQAR
+434 KFIELQAR

-448 SDVAARQKLALSRS
+448 SDVAARHKLALSRT
-462 DLDYVGILSTSR
+462 DLDFVGILSTSK

-516 QLSRNQAVIG
+516 QLSRNQALIG
-526 ISGTRGADLLG
+526 ISGARGANLLG
-537 VPQIQT
+537 VPQLQA
-543 VGTLEVLGAE
+543 VGTLEVLAAE

>member
-6 TLILIASGISFDPN
+6 TLILIASGIAFDPA

-34 RSGADLS
+34 RSGADIS

-58 EQSLGQFVA
+58 EQNLGQFIA

-88 NTESEAFDQEA
+88 NTTSEAFDQKA
-99 MTYTARR
+99 MTYTARK
-106 GDKAALRQIGVDPG
+106 GDKAALRQIGVEPG
-120 KSVSRYRGALLTP
+120 KSVSRYRGALLTS
-133 GQVYKVLGVS
+133 GQVYKVLSVGVES
-143 LENERAIQRTILEIA
+143 ERAIQRTILEIA
-158 MPESSFAF
+158 MPESSYAF
-166 VLESNLTEAPEKA
+166 VLQSNLVEAPEEA
-179 VERSNNPLFQA
+179 VERSKNPVFQA
-190 QTSEETIVQFR
+190 QTSEETIVEFR
-201 RKEEERRQA
+201 KKEEERRQA
-210 QLAEERRLA
+210 EAEEERRLA
-219 EQQAQRERE
+219 EQKAQKKRE

-240 RQKEEAQRLAQL
+240 RQKEEAERLAQI
-252 EEERRL
+252 EEEKRI
-258 AEQQAQR
+258 AEQKAQR
-265 EREEEERRL
+265 EREQEERRLVQEEERR
-274 ALEEDQRQK
+274 K
-283 EEAQRLAQLEEEKK
+283 
-297 LAEQLAEKKQEEE
+297 
-310 RQLVQEEATQE
+310 
-321 LEEQATGQPDIDVA
+321 LEEQAADQPDVD
-335 TTDSAPSSEGE
+335 DSAMDPVPLTEGE
-346 TGAPQEEADLTAEAK
+346 PDATQEESGLTDETK
-361 VWDGIPVT
+361 VWDGVPVT
-369 LPEAWSALES
+369 LPEAWSTLES
-379 AWKTMVEGPVL
+379 AWKSMVQGPVL

-427 KLIQTEE
+427 KLIQVEE

-448 SDVAARQKLALSRS
+448 SDVAARQKLALSRT
-462 DLDYVGILSTSR
+462 DLDFVGILSISK

-516 QLSRNQAVIG
+516 QLSRNQALIG
-526 ISGTRGADLLG
+526 ISGSRGPNLLG
-537 VPQIQT
+537 VPQLQA
-543 VGTLEVLGAE
+543 VGTLEVLGSE

>member
-6 TLILIASGISFDPN
+6 TLILIASGIAFDPN

-58 EQSLGQFVA
+58 ERNLGQFVA

-88 NTESEAFDQEA
+88 NTTSEAFDQEA
-99 MTYTARR
+99 MTYTARK
-106 GDKAALRQIGVDPG
+106 GDKAALRQIGVEPG
-120 KSVSRYRGALLTP
+120 KSVSRYKGAPLTS

-143 LENERAIQRTILEIA
+143 VENERAIQRTILEIA

-166 VLESNLTEAPEKA
+166 VLQSNLVEAPEGA
-179 VERSNNPLFQA
+179 VEKSNNPLFQA

-201 RKEEERRQA
+201 KKEEERRQA
-210 QLAEERRLA
+210 QFEEERRLA
-219 EQQAQRERE
+219 EQQAQKARE

-252 EEERRL
+252 EEEKRL
-258 AEQQAQR
+258 AEQQAQKA
-265 EREEEERRL
+265 REEEERRL
-274 ALEEDQRQK
+274 A
-283 EEAQRLAQLEEEKK
+283 
-297 LAEQLAEKKQEEE
+297 QEEE
-310 RQLVQEEATQE
+310 RRQ
-321 LEEQATGQPDIDVA
+321 LEEQAADQPDVEIAAQESTPPSEQSVA
-335 TTDSAPSSEGE
+335 
-346 TGAPQEEADLTAEAK
+346 APQEESDSTDETK
-361 VWDGIPVT
+361 VWDGVPVT

-396 LRREFESLANQT
+396 LKREFEALANQT
-408 DNEIISSQAKR
+408 DNEIIASQAKR

-448 SDVAARQKLALSRS
+448 SDVAARQKLALSRT
-462 DLDYVGILSTSR
+462 DLDFVGILSTSK

-516 QLSRNQAVIG
+516 QLSRNQALIG
-526 ISGTRGADLLG
+526 ISGTRGANLLG
-537 VPQIQT
+537 VPQLQA

>member
-6 TLILIASGISFDPN
+6 TLILIASGIAFDPN

-58 EQSLGQFVA
+58 ERNLGQFVA

-88 NTESEAFDQEA
+88 NTTSEAFDQEA
-99 MTYTARR
+99 MTYTARK
-106 GDKAALRQIGVDPG
+106 GDKAALRQIGVEPG
-120 KSVSRYRGALLTP
+120 KSVSRYKGAPLTS

-143 LENERAIQRTILEIA
+143 VENERAIQRTILEIA

-166 VLESNLTEAPEKA
+166 VLQSNLVEAPEGA
-179 VERSNNPLFQA
+179 VEKSNNPLFQA

-201 RKEEERRQA
+201 KKEEERRQA
-210 QLAEERRLA
+210 QFEEERRLA
-219 EQQAQRERE
+219 EQQAQKERE

-252 EEERRL
+252 EEEKRL
-258 AEQQAQR
+258 AEQRAQKA
-265 EREEEERRL
+265 REEEERRL
-274 ALEEDQRQK
+274 V
-283 EEAQRLAQLEEEKK
+283 
-297 LAEQLAEKKQEEE
+297 QEEE
-310 RQLVQEEATQE
+310 RRQ
-321 LEEQATGQPDIDVA
+321 LEEQAADQPDVEIAAQESTPPSEQSVA
-335 TTDSAPSSEGE
+335 
-346 TGAPQEEADLTAEAK
+346 APQEESNSTDETK
-361 VWDGIPVT
+361 VWDGVPVT

-396 LRREFESLANQT
+396 LKREFEALANQT
-408 DNEIISSQAKR
+408 DNEIIASQAKR

-448 SDVAARQKLALSRS
+448 SDVAARQKLALSRT
-462 DLDYVGILSTSR
+462 DLDFVGILSTSK

-526 ISGTRGADLLG
+526 ISGTRGANLLG
-537 VPQIQT
+537 VPQLQT